1 MAGHPN
7 PHDRC
12 RLHHRPEDGA
22 TAIHLLLSPAID
34 HRDHLR
40 LAAMQRSVPWLWIL
54 AIGLLVLAP
63 GLTFRLFVDVLEGA
77 ALLAVVVPLLLAG
90 AGLIAWQWAK
100 RRLTICPVC
109 GTPSLGVLQCPA
121 CGASL
126 VDASDATSTASTTPW
141 SATPSDPR
149 AADVVIDV
157 TVSEVN
163 EER

>member
-1 MAGHPN
+1 MVI
-7 PHDRC
+7 DC
-12 RLHHRPEDGA
+12 QLC
-22 TAIHLLLSPAID
+22 PAID
-34 HRDHLR
+34 HCDHLR

-77 ALLAVVVPLLLAG
+77 ALLALVVPLLLAG

-100 RRLTICPVC
+100 RRLTICTVC
-109 GTPSLGVLQCPA
+109 GTPSLGALQCPS

-126 VDASDATSTASTTPW
+126 VDAGSATTAAGATPW
-141 SATPSDPR
+141 SAPASDPR
-149 AADVVIDV
+149 AADAVIDV
-157 TVSEVN
+157 TVREVR